1 MGLFE
6 TLQDLMLKYHFRP
19 DKQLS
24 QFFCINEALLQYL
37 VNSSKME
44 KGDVVLEI
52 GPGTGFLTKRLL
64 AQAKKV
70 DAKIIA
76 FEVDE
81 LMIELLKEE
90 FSEEISSGLFNLING
105 NVLEQDM
112 EALGINKIVSLPPY
126 HISSDLLTK
135 IGLTNGLKRVILVL
149 DKGFSQKLLAF
160 EGLTEYV
167 ALTVLINLNAK
178 LEVLENVI
186 EQSSFFPVPNCI
198 STVIQLDFDVK
209 NNSIEFYTFLR
220 ELFRHKNKDLQRS
233 LKQSFSFLS
242 KKLSWKEKDFDT
254 KIKSLKLAQKKV
266 YSLSP
271 QELLEVFNHMQGK
284 GKESKTVVKKTVIK
298 EKKIKE
304 KK

>member
-1 MGLFE
+1 
-6 TLQDLMLKYHFRP
+6 MLKYHFRP
-19 DKQLS
+19 DKKLS

-37 VNSSKME
+37 VNSAKLK

-52 GPGTGFLTKRLL
+52 GPGTGFLTKRLI

-70 DAKIIA
+70 DAKVIA

-81 LMIELLKEE
+81 MMIELLNEQ
-90 FSEEISSGLFNLING
+90 FASEIESGLFTLING

-112 EALGINKIVSLPPY
+112 QALKVNKIVSLPPY

-135 IGLTNGLKRVILVL
+135 IALTNGLTRVILVL
-149 DKGFSQKLLAF
+149 DKGFTEKIHAF

-167 ALTVLINLNAK
+167 ALTVLVSLNAK
-178 LEVLENVI
+178 IEVLEDTI
-186 EQSSFFPVPNCI
+186 EQSSFFPAPNCL

-209 NNSIEFYTFLR
+209 NNSKEFYTFLR

-233 LKQSFSFLS
+233 LKQSFGFLS
-242 KKLSWKEKDFDT
+242 KSLGWKQKDFDS

-266 YSLSP
+266 Y
-271 QELLEVFNHMQGK
+271 LLTPAEFLDVFNHFKRQ
-284 GKESKTVVKKTVIK
+284 
-298 EKKIKE
+298 
-304 KK
+304 